1 MNAAASARDR
11 APVEHFER
19 LARESEDPWD
29 YATSE
34 YEQRKYRHTLEYLP
48 ERTGRTLEL
57 GCSVGV
63 FTEMLAPRASCL
75 LAVDFSPT
83 ALERAR
89 GRLRDSPHHVQLLRR
104 NLPEEMPAGPFD
116 TIVCAEILYYWSE
129 PLVRLG
135 LQRMEAALA
144 PGGTLLVVGHEPSD
158 VHTGLRHG
166 HHTFMHTADQLLPAL
181 DDAWQVEVCE
191 SRPRT
196 QAHPGTGEQI
206 EIADAVLRAR
216 RTA

>member
-1 MNAAASARDR
+1 MTAAPTSRDR

-19 LARESEDPWD
+19 LARESDDPWR
-29 YATSE
+29 YETSD
-34 YEQRKYRHTLEYLP
+34 YEQRKYRLTLEYLP

-57 GCSVGV
+57 GCSIGV
-63 FTEMLAPRASCL
+63 FTEMLAPRTSCL

-89 GRLRDSPHHVQLLRR
+89 RRLRRSRHQVQLLRR
-104 NLPEEMPAGPFD
+104 SLPEEMPTGPFD

-144 PGGTLLVVGHEPSD
+144 PGGTLLVVSWRHPDRRRELTGDD
-158 VHTGLRHG
+158 VHAIIDAEARLKPVGRFATE
-166 HHTFMHTADQLLPAL
+166 DYLL
-181 DDAWQVEVCE
+181 DRRV
-191 SRPRT
+191 
-196 QAHPGTGEQI
+196 
-206 EIADAVLRAR
+206 AR
-216 RTA
+216 W